1 MHGTVRTPNLAQT
14 FLVITHRRSLQD
26 ATRLIRD
33 GFQRRALRAAR
44 GAGRS
49 ESTAIRDPSFYIRA
63 GLVRLRRRAAQGR
76 PLAHAMCLAQ
86 CPSGARS
93 APGARSGERR
103 APCDSR
109 HEWLIRRDTEQRGRL
124 VEGCSSNVEQAIGRR
139 REEWAW
145 GEGKALQL
153 FVGCSGPGIDAP
165 IVLPQAVS
173 LSLVAADWFF
183 VEFVDGAT
191 QFVLPP
197 QWHGAVN
204 KYTAQNVRK
213 QVPTMVTS
221 FASTPSPS
229 HSTPSPHTSRLGS
242 HSSFSPLNSPNP
254 ASVFHTPNPRPVFHT
269 PNPAPVYNTPNP
281 APFYNTP
288 NPAPVYNTP
297 NPGPVYGHAPYTPNP
312 YVQPYAS
319 VPQFVPQPPP
329 PPPPQQHQ
337 QAVHVTNV
345 YNTIQQPE
353 KPSHNSSGTVQL
365 LGGAL
370 KVAGALL
377 PLFTGGN
384 NSNGGGFF

>member
-165 IVLPQAVS
+165 IV
-173 LSLVAADWFF
+173 
-183 VEFVDGAT
+183 
-191 QFVLPP
+191 FVLRLSRSPLSPRTGFSSSSSTGRHSLCCPHNGTAPSTNTPP
-197 QWHGAVN
+197 KTCASKFRRWSLRSLPPRRHPTLRRLPTLRGSGLTAHSARSIHPTPLPSFTHPTLVLSFIHPIPLLSIIRPILLPSIIRPILLPSIIHPIPAPSMGMHLTRRIPTYNRMPVYHSSCHNHHHRHRHNNTN
-204 KYTAQNVRK
+204 KRSTS
-213 QVPTMVTS
+213 PTCI
-221 FASTPSPS
+221 TPS
-229 HSTPSPHTSRLGS
+229 
-242 HSSFSPLNSPNP
+242 SSQKN
-254 ASVFHTPNPRPVFHT
+254 RPIIQ
-269 PNPAPVYNTPNP
+269 AGLYN
-281 APFYNTP
+281 Y
-288 NPAPVYNTP
+288 
-297 NPGPVYGHAPYTPNP
+297 
-312 YVQPYAS
+312 
-319 VPQFVPQPPP
+319 
-329 PPPPQQHQ
+329 
-337 QAVHVTNV
+337 
-345 YNTIQQPE
+345 
-353 KPSHNSSGTVQL
+353 
-365 LGGAL
+365 
-370 KVAGALL
+370 
-377 PLFTGGN
+377 
-384 NSNGGGFF
+384 